1 MASKRQN
8 VVRTIRYVGNRA
20 DARMLR
26 RLGNMPIRFAPRQK
40 QGTMLFGLL
49 PHQLPRERT
58 LVTNILF
65 IDVDGTLTTLVDGDQ
80 YIPPS
85 ALAGLI
91 EARKRGALA
100 YLCTGRSLAEAG
112 TLGELP
118 VDGIIGAGGGF
129 VISEGE
135 LVMHQIFSAE
145 QLAQVEDAFAKLE
158 VDYYFE
164 TNQGLY
170 FSPTFL
176 AQLGELWSLSPESPF
191 MEIVHPLAEAD
202 RSEVNKISFHS
213 ARGARYEDIEA
224 ALGADFHLVM
234 ASWGEASTF
243 SGEVMLPGVDKAMA
257 IERLLDHLQL
267 GEVRT
272 FGFGDSMNDAEM
284 LQACDEAI
292 VMGNARHGV
301 ERYATFVTRDLLD
314 DGFAHALKHFGLI
327 G

>member
-1 MASKRQN
+1 
-8 VVRTIRYVGNRA
+8 
-20 DARMLR
+20 MLR

-129 VISEGE
+129 VISEGAPPP
-135 LVMHQIFSAE
+135 S
-145 QLAQVEDAFAKLE
+145 
-158 VDYYFE
+158 
-164 TNQGLY
+164 
-170 FSPTFL
+170 S
-176 AQLGELWSLSPESPF
+176 
-191 MEIVHPLAEAD
+191 
-202 RSEVNKISFHS
+202 RSWASS
-213 ARGARYEDIEA
+213 GA
-224 ALGADFHLVM
+224 
-234 ASWGEASTF
+234 
-243 SGEVMLPGVDKAMA
+243 
-257 IERLLDHLQL
+257 
-267 GEVRT
+267 
-272 FGFGDSMNDAEM
+272 
-284 LQACDEAI
+284 
-292 VMGNARHGV
+292 
-301 ERYATFVTRDLLD
+301 
-314 DGFAHALKHFGLI
+314 
-327 G
+327 